1 MRGLQPVSDAARRPC
16 MARDNGHATTRGGHK
31 VTTTTLNSKEA
42 TELGFLLA
50 FNLGDLLTIK
60 REEPI
65 LMMALIRPVLSES
78 GAIVRFG
85 KQLDEDYIPATDID
99 AERAQAI
106 VDVIRLK
113 VPRYRLRMRLR
124 KCDRSKRG
132 RWITV

>member
-1 MRGLQPVSDAARRPC
+1 M
-16 MARDNGHATTRGGHK
+16 
-31 VTTTTLNSKEA
+31 TTTTLNSKEA

-50 FNLGDLLTIK
+50 FNLGDLLDIK

-78 GAIVRFG
+78 GAIIRFDKERIDG
-85 KQLDEDYIPATDID
+85 DYVPATDID

-124 KCDRSKRG
+124 KCNRSVRG
-132 RWITV
+132 RWIKV